1 MVTKVKNLIVVVFH
15 LISDA
20 FKNAM
25 DDIIEDV
32 LVLTS
37 NNYLK
42 SIRDAKNDYIIRKS
56 QVS

>member
-42 SIRDAKNDYIIRKS
+42 SIRDAKNDYIIKKS